1 MNIVRI
7 ITALIIYLIY
17 SFAEWDFN
25 IANWGFFARLTFA
38 ILVIGSAVMWWILG
52 QIVSDSK
59 KPKEEKKESPSDIIG
74 KSKFQQ
80 RLEELA
86 EERKRKTNS

>member
-25 IANWGFFARLTFA
+25 IANWGFL
-38 ILVIGSAVMWWILG
+38 
-52 QIVSDSK
+52 QD
-59 KPKEEKKESPSDIIG
+59 
-74 KSKFQQ
+74 
-80 RLEELA
+80 
-86 EERKRKTNS
+86 